1 MAFFPVAVY
10 SYFTSD
16 GEDFIMGNDIASSNV
31 NPAPEV
37 VDVPI
42 SGSEHDHLAQN
53 HPDVFTVSVLTRA
66 QAHKQARGFI

>member
-1 MAFFPVAVY
+1 MQITAFFPVAVY
-10 SYFTSD
+10 SYFTID

-53 HPDVFTVSVLTRA
+53 HLDVLLTRA